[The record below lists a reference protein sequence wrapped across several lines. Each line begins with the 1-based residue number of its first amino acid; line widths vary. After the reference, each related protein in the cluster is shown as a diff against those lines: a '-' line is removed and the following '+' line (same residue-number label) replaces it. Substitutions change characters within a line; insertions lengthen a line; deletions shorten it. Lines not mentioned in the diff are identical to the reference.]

1 MSDPVKKQTQAC
13 RCRACSSQLVQPLEW
28 TRLNEQHWV
37 VEIRCPECG
46 TCYELTLDQ
55 EQINDFSYSL
65 ECAFQ
70 SLLDAIEEIDRE
82 VFVTECEQFI
92 AALWSENIQ
101 PMDF

>member
-1 MSDPVKKQTQAC
+1 VSEPAKKEIQVHQ
-13 RCRACSSQLVQPLEW
+13 CRACSSQLVQPVEW
-28 TRLNEQHWV
+28 TRVDEQQWV
-37 VEIRCPECG
+37 VEVRCPECD
-46 TCYELTLDQ
+46 TNYELALDQ

-92 AALWSENIQ
+92 AALWSDNVQ